1 MNNKY
6 IISKLKC
13 HKDRSKPQKR
23 YTKER
28 TLLIYR
34 MNQRLERIKDQ
45 NVTKYGCK
53 DTKKTSIIKR

>member
-13 HKDRSKPQKR
+13 HKDRCKPQKR

-28 TLLIYR
+28 TSLKYR

>member
-1 MNNKY
+1 M
-6 IISKLKC
+6 SQ
-13 HKDRSKPQKR
+13 RSVKPQKR

-28 TLLIYR
+28 TSLIYR

>member
-23 YTKER
+23 YTKEQ
-28 TLLIYR
+28 TSLIYR
-34 MNQRLERIKDQ
+34 MNQRLERIKDK
-45 NVTKYGCK
+45 NESK
-53 DTKKTSIIKR
+53 IKM

>member
-13 HKDRSKPQKR
+13 HKDRCNPQKR
-23 YTKER
+23 YTKEQ
-28 TLLIYR
+28 TSLKYR
-34 MNQRLERIKDQ
+34 MNQRLERSKDL

>member
-13 HKDRSKPQKR
+13 HKDRCKPQKS
-23 YTKER
+23 YTKEQ
-28 TLLIYR
+28 TSLKYR

>member
-1 MNNKY
+1 MYNKY

-13 HKDRSKPQKR
+13 HKDRCKPQKR
-23 YTKER
+23 YTQER
-28 TLLIYR
+28 TSLIYR

>member
-13 HKDRSKPQKR
+13 HKDRCKPQKR

-28 TLLIYR
+28 TSLIYR

-45 NVTKYGCK
+45 NVAKYGCK

>member
-13 HKDRSKPQKR
+13 HKDRCKPKKR

-28 TLLIYR
+28 TSLIYR

-53 DTKKTSIIKR
+53 VNRVGGKH